1 MTIGIVL
8 LAMIA
13 LFVGLRLYAVLG
25 QRTGAEQQPVTR
37 PDAVPGVTIPPATAD
52 APAGTPEQSGMVFDA
67 SAGSGIRA
75 IIAADPN
82 FDVARFMDG
91 AQAAYGMILEAYW
104 KGDRDELAHLVGP
117 EVLAS
122 FGSAIAERET
132 AGHVLNNRL
141 VNIDRATIDA
151 ARLDGKAAEIEVRFV
166 AYVAAV
172 TRDAEG
178 HVVSGSLSDAVE
190 TNDIWTFRRELKSAN
205 PNWLLVETDEVG

>member
-25 QRTGAEQQPVTR
+25 QRTGHEQQPVTR
-37 PDAVPGVTIPPATAD
+37 PDAVPGVATPTATAD
-52 APAGTPEQSGMVFDA
+52 TPAATPEQSGMVFE
-67 SAGSGIRA
+67 AGAASGIRA

-117 EVLAS
+117 EVLSS
-122 FGSAIAERET
+122 FGDAIGERET
-132 AGHVLNNRL
+132 AGHVLTNRL
-141 VNIDRATIDA
+141 VNIDRATIDS
-151 ARLDGKAAEIEVRFV
+151 ARLDGKEAEIEVRFV
-166 AYVAAV
+166 AFVAAI

-178 HVVSGSLSDAVE
+178 NVVAGSLSDAVE
-190 TNDIWTFRRELKSAN
+190 TNDIWTFRRDLKSAN

>member
-1 MTIGIVL
+1 LTIGIVL

-25 QRTGAEQQPVTR
+25 QRTGHEQQPVTR
-37 PDAVPGVTIPPATAD
+37 PDAVPGVAQAPAAAD
-52 APAGTPEQSGMVFDA
+52 APAPTPEQSGMVFDA
-67 SAGSGIRA
+67 GAATGIRA
-75 IIAADPN
+75 IIAADPD

-104 KGDRDELAHLVGP
+104 KGDREELAHLVGP
-117 EVLAS
+117 EVLSS
-122 FGSAIAERET
+122 FESAIAERET

-141 VNIDRATIDA
+141 VNIDRATIDS

-166 AYVAAV
+166 AYVAAI
-172 TRDAEG
+172 TRDADG
-178 HVVSGSLSDAVE
+178 HVVAGSLEDAVE
-190 TNDIWTFRRELKSAN
+190 TNDIWLFRRDLKSRD